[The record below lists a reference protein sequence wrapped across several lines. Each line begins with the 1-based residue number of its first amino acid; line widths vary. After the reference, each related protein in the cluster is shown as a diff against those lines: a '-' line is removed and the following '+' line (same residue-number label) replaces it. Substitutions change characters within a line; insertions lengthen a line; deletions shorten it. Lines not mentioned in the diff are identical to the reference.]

1 MKRFVG
7 VLCLLWLVAWG
18 STHCAPPG
26 DTGQES
32 TGQTDANGG
41 NDTAVAKT
49 CFDSTDCFNGGQC
62 VNGQCQGGN
71 LEPTPDRA
79 PQDVQLKDQATPEPT
94 QDGSEAGSPEP
105 PRPDLTPGP
114 EPQGPEVQGPEA
126 TGPETGPEPGPEQVV
141 MPEGGVVLGSI
152 SPKQVSVCS
161 RTTATLSLQGTGFQ
175 QGAKVK
181 VGTVEYASIFQSS
194 QSITAQISLFDL
206 DEGKQPVQ
214 VSNPDGS
221 VSQPLLYL
229 DVAVTGKRPKITAL
243 QPNEVCGTTTKTIV
257 VTGTGFTA
265 KAQARLQTVPLPT
278 TVKGCNELSFV
289 FDLSTAP
296 TGTYKV
302 EVCNPGDKCSLE
314 VDLKVLDSSQCP

>member
-7 VLCLLWLVAWG
+7 VLCVLYLVAWG

-32 TGQTDANGG
+32 TGQVDASGG

-49 CFDSTDCFNGGQC
+49 CFDSTDCSNGGQC
-62 VNGQCQGGN
+62 VNGQCTGGS
-71 LEPTPDRA
+71 LEPSPDRA
-79 PQDVQLKDQATPEPT
+79 SQDIQSQDQSTPEST
-94 QDGSEAGSPEP
+94 QDRSESVSPEAP
-105 PRPDLTPGP
+105 GPDLTPGP
-114 EPQGPEVQGPEA
+114 EPEGPESSPEPPGPESIS
-126 TGPETGPEPGPEQVV
+126 EPGPEQVV
-141 MPEGGVVLGSI
+141 TPEAGVVLGSI
-152 SPKQVSVCS
+152 SPKQVSVCNQ
-161 RTTATLSLQGTGFQ
+161 TMATLSLQGSGFQ

-181 VGTVEYASIFQSS
+181 VGTVEYPSTYQNS
-194 QSITAQISLFDL
+194 QFITAQISLLDL

-214 VSNPDGS
+214 VINPDMS
-221 VSQPLLYL
+221 VSHPLLSL

-243 QPNEVCGTTTKTIV
+243 QPNQVCGTTTKTIV
-257 VTGTGFTA
+257 VTGTGFTT
-265 KAQARLQTVPLPT
+265 KAQARFQTVPLPT

-314 VDLKVLDSSQCP
+314 VDIKVLDSSQCP